1 MDKKGK
7 ICGHHWNERLNIIVI
22 AKFES
27 DTYRIYSITAVGAY

>member
-1 MDKKGK
+1 MDKIGK
-7 ICGHHWNERLNIIVI
+7 ICGHHCNERLNIIII